1 MLLFFMYMSIIRK
14 LKHPFI
20 WLSRFRNRCGY
31 GVHSPFAFNF
41 ITNVIYE
48 RLPYYAYSTL
58 PMQER
63 ELARHNKGKMF
74 FRESRKVSRLL
85 FRLVNMAQPHV
96 IVHVGRRSSAAVYLQ
111 AAKTT
116 ATYLYA
122 ESFSEVSL
130 NDEMLIDFLFVDVE
144 AALLTPQV
152 LDNLLSRHSSQSI
165 YVFRGIGYGKEMKAC
180 WKKLQDDERTG
191 ITFDLYDLGIVFF
204 DKKKLKQHYTVNF

>member
-1 MLLFFMYMSIIRK
+1 M
-14 LKHPFI
+14 
-20 WLSRFRNRCGY
+20 
-31 GVHSPFAFNF
+31 
-41 ITNVIYE
+41 
-48 RLPYYAYSTL
+48 
-58 PMQER
+58 
-63 ELARHNKGKMF
+63 
-74 FRESRKVSRLL
+74 SRLL
-85 FRLVNMAQPHV
+85 FRLVNMAQPDV

-130 NDEMLIDFLFVDVE
+130 NDGMPIDFLFVDAE

-204 DKKKLKQHYTVNF
+204 DKKKIKQHYTVNF

>member
-1 MLLFFMYMSIIRK
+1 MYMSIIRK

-130 NDEMLIDFLFVDVE
+130 NDETEYGGLAITKSKLLLVELIDDKCPL
-144 AALLTPQV
+144 
-152 LDNLLSRHSSQSI
+152 NLSEENLSNPS
-165 YVFRGIGYGKEMKAC
+165 A
-180 WKKLQDDERTG
+180 
-191 ITFDLYDLGIVFF
+191 
-204 DKKKLKQHYTVNF
+204 

>member
-1 MLLFFMYMSIIRK
+1 MHTAHCPCKKGS
-14 LKHPFI
+14 
-20 WLSRFRNRCGY
+20 WL
-31 GVHSPFAFNF
+31 V
-41 ITNVIYE
+41 IT
-48 RLPYYAYSTL
+48 
-58 PMQER
+58 
-63 ELARHNKGKMF
+63 KGKCF
-74 FRESRKVSRLL
+74 PGEPKGEPAL

-130 NDEMLIDFLFVDVE
+130 NDGMLIDFLFVDAE

-165 YVFRGIGYGKEMKAC
+165 YVFRALVMA
-180 WKKLQDDERTG
+180 RR
-191 ITFDLYDLGIVFF
+191 
-204 DKKKLKQHYTVNF
+204 